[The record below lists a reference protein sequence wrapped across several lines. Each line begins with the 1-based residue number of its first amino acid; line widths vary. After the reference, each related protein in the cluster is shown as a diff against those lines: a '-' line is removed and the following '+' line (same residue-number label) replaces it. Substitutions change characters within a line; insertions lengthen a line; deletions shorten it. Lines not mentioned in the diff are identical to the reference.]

1 MGTAR
6 TPNAKGCSMK
16 IELDDRGA
24 GVTARPLTEPLT
36 CHGTPIGTLG
46 CGARVTSS
54 DSAFH
59 GYAQGRCGN
68 CGRWGRTAWGIALPG
83 QAADEVAESMRA
95 RAAEYWETKPTTT
108 YGDL

>member
-1 MGTAR
+1 
-6 TPNAKGCSMK
+6 MK

-24 GVTARPLTEPLT
+24 GVTPARPPALT
-36 CHGTPIGTLG
+36 CHGTPIGDLG
-46 CGARVTSS
+46 CGAMVTAS

-59 GYAQGRCGN
+59 GYAQGRCAN
-68 CGRWGRTAWGIALPG
+68 CGRWGRTAWGIAVPG
-83 QAADEVAESMRA
+83 MEPHQVAESMKA